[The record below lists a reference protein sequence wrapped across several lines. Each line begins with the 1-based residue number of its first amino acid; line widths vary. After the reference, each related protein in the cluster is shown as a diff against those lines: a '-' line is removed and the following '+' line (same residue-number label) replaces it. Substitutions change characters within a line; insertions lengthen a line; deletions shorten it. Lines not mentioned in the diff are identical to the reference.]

1 MSVETVNEPATF
13 EEEAAQEEREAAH
26 NREAND
32 AARTIVH
39 AHVNRFVAELRE
51 AVAEGAPEVLF
62 DGRYCEMRG
71 LAPRSKVITRM
82 EDEEVAAL
90 VREIIGEC
98 IQYLPEGYER
108 IVTRAREDAINIG
121 MGAPPLAAE

>member
-1 MSVETVNEPATF
+1 METVNEPRTF
-13 EEEAAQEEREAAH
+13 EEEAAQEEREATN

-51 AVAEGAPEVLF
+51 AIAEGAPEVLF
-62 DGRYCEMRG
+62 DGSYCEMRG
-71 LAPRSKVITRM
+71 LTPRSRVITQM
-82 EDEEVAAL
+82 DDEEVAAL

-98 IQYLPEGYER
+98 IQHLPEGYER
-108 IVTRAREDAINIG
+108 IVTRATEDAVKIG
-121 MGAPPLAAE
+121 GGIA